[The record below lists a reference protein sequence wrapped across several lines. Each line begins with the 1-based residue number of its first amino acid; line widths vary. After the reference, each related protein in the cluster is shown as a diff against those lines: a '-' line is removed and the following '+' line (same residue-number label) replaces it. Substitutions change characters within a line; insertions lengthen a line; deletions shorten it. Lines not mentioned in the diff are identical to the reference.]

1 MNSNGREDSDFEA
14 LLVFLQQT
22 RGFDFTAYKRSTLMR
37 RTTKRM
43 HELGIDSYS
52 QYLDHLQVHP
62 DEFAHLFNTIL
73 INVTAFFRDREAWD
87 FLGETVIPR
96 VLQQRETLDG
106 TDSAIRCW
114 CAGTA
119 SGEEAYSLAMLL
131 AEALGIEAFRQR
143 VKIYATD
150 VDEDALAE
158 ARAGGYT
165 DKDLAGVDEEYRDR
179 YFEQAGHRRVFRA
192 DLRRCLIFGRHDLVQ
207 DAPISRLDLL
217 ICRNTLM
224 YFTAEAQAR
233 ILARL
238 HYALN
243 ESGSLFLGK
252 AEMLL
257 THANL
262 FRPLDLR
269 HRVFTKVPRVSLRD
283 RVMLVAEAGNGEAA
297 RHAERQVR
305 MLELAHE
312 SLPVAQLVI
321 DSAGLVLVAN
331 DRARRWLHLSARDL
345 GQPLRDL
352 EVSYRPVELRSLIEQ
367 CYTERRSVE
376 RTGLTRQSDA
386 GETQCFDL
394 EVRPLLDTGET
405 ILGCS
410 ITFTDMT
417 SAYQLQEELQRSR
430 QELETAYEELQSTN
444 EELET
449 TNEELQSTVEELETT
464 NEELQSSNEELET
477 MNEELESTNAE
488 LQAINS
494 ELRERTDEVERVN
507 EFMESILRSVQLGV
521 VVVDSRVRVKMWH
534 GRSHDLWG
542 LDAAEVY
549 DRPLRSLDFGLPL
562 AEIERAVARSLSEPD
577 GVEGVMVTATNR
589 RGRRIQVR
597 ILSTGIPIDREDR
610 GVLLLMEEV
619 REQSGSP
626 ASLSVSDPA
635 PDGSQG

>member
-1 MNSNGREDSDFEA
+1 MSSNGREDKDFEA

-43 HELGIDSYS
+43 HELGIESYG

-62 DEFAHLFNTIL
+62 DEFSHLFNTIL
-73 INVTAFFRDREAWD
+73 INVTGFFRDREAWD
-87 FLGETVIPR
+87 FLGQSVIPR
-96 VLQQRETLDG
+96 LLEQKQTMEGPQGV
-106 TDSAIRCW
+106 IRCW

-131 AEALGIEAFRQR
+131 AEALGIDAFRQR

-165 DKDLAGVDEEYRDR
+165 DRDLAGVDEEYRDR
-179 YFEQAGHRRVFRA
+179 YFEQGGHRRVFRA

-243 ESGSLFLGK
+243 ETGSLFLGK

-262 FRPLDLR
+262 FRPIDLR
-269 HRVFTKVPRVSLRD
+269 HRVFAKVPSVSLRD
-283 RVMLVAEAGNGEAA
+283 RVMLVAEAGNGEGA

-305 MLELAHE
+305 MLELSHE
-312 SLPVAQLVI
+312 SLPVAQLVV
-321 DSAGLVLVAN
+321 DPAGQVLIAN
-331 DRARRWLHLSARDL
+331 DRARRWLHVNPRDL
-345 GQPLRDL
+345 GLPLRDL

-367 CYTERRSVE
+367 CYAERRPVD
-376 RTGLTRQSDA
+376 RTGLMRQTDSGD
-386 GETQCFDL
+386 TQCFDL
-394 EVRPLLDTGET
+394 EVRPLLDTGDQL
-405 ILGCS
+405 IGCS
-410 ITFTDMT
+410 ITYTDMT
-417 SAYQLQEELQRSR
+417 SAYRLQEDLQRSR

-521 VVVDSRVRVKMWH
+521 IVVDSRLRVKMWH

-549 DRPLRSLDFGLPL
+549 DRPLRTLDFGLPL
-562 AEIERAVARSLSEPD
+562 EEVEPVVARSLSEPD
-577 GVEGVMVTATNR
+577 GVEGVTVPATNR
-589 RGRRIQVR
+589 RGRHIQVR
-597 ILSTGIPIDREDR
+597 IISTGIPIDRDGR
-610 GVLLLMEEV
+610 GVLLLMEEM
-619 REQSGSP
+619 RDDTGSP
-626 ASLSVSDPA
+626 SSPA
-635 PDGSQG
+635 VRTPTPEAPRE